1 MSVAHALGSQKPLG
15 RHSLALLIG
24 LQLLLVLT
32 VALGGW
38 GASAYLRQLTLTQ
51 TLEHA
56 QAQAYNLEDA
66 LSQSFHL
73 LKMHLQALGE
83 DHPDL
88 AQQPQQLQ
96 VAMAALQQKLPYIR
110 SLSALD
116 GQGKIHISTDPANVG
131 QRLLLGELQHSVAP
145 GAAGVLRFGHPWRGR
160 NFADGTPWPRHREG
174 GLVVDSGFFPVT
186 LVLPGAPQWTLL
198 ATINSDYFINLAL
211 NHQTS
216 VALRYSVY
224 SDDGTLLFSTNEN
237 AQPGTLMPRAEAL
250 QDILERQVGTAH
262 WPQTRTQE
270 AEVAAF
276 RASRS
281 YPWLVLAQAQTQE
294 VLRPWRQQTERL
306 AVIAV
311 LSVLGLLL
319 VTGSLTWRVRRVL
332 AQEERHL
339 EASRLAASVFSHS
352 SDLIAITD
360 SLGRVLTVNPT
371 FERTLGFSAQ
381 EVVGRKLGEWQD
393 GRAAPAGLTP
403 LWTALASEDTWEGKV
418 QERCKDGSELIGWL
432 AASAIRD
439 ARQQVVNYVF
449 VLRDLSRLHADEAT
463 IRKLSQVV
471 EQSPLGI
478 LITSTAPAIE
488 YGNPEFFR
496 ICGFSPE
503 ELLGVNPR
511 IMQSGQTPVTTYR
524 AMWAALKQGNAWEG
538 EFINRRKDGSL
549 YIENTIVAPLLNADG
564 QTTHY
569 LGIKQ
574 DITANK
580 EAEKALRLAASV
592 VTQTHEGVMICD
604 AQQLITDINPA
615 FTRIT
620 GYTRE
625 QVLGRKPS
633 ILSAG
638 RKNQEGY
645 IAMSAALAAS
655 GHWSGEFWNRRPDG
669 SVYATANSMNT
680 ITDDAGQIA
689 YYINVFQ
696 DVTERR
702 QQQEFL
708 ESLAHFD
715 PLTRLP
721 NRTLLN
727 DRIAQAM
734 GRAGRAQSLL
744 GVCFLDLDG
753 FKAVNDT
760 WGHEAGDDLLIV
772 IARRLEACV
781 RAEDTVARL
790 GGDEFVVLL
799 TAVTDTAG
807 CERAA
812 ARILASVREPIDVG
826 GHTVHVGVSI
836 GIALYPQDGDDAE
849 TLLRYADMAM
859 YRAKQA
865 GRNRWVLHAD
875 G

>member
-1 MSVAHALGSQKPLG
+1 MSVVHALGSQKPLG

-56 QAQAYNLEDA
+56 QAQAHNLEDA

-73 LKMHLQALGE
+73 LKMHLRALGE

-88 AQQPQQLQ
+88 AEQPQQLQ

-116 GQGKIHISTDPANVG
+116 GQRQIHISTDPANVG

-145 GAAGVLRFGHPWRGR
+145 GAAGVLRFGHSWRGR

-198 ATINSDYFINLAL
+198 AAINSDYFINLAL

-224 SDDGTLLFSTNEN
+224 SDEGILLFSTNEN

-250 QDILERQVGTAH
+250 QDILDRQVGTAH
-262 WPQTRTQE
+262 WPQTRAQE
-270 AEVAAF
+270 AQLAAF

-281 YPWLVLAQAQTQE
+281 YPWLVLAQAETQE

-306 AVIAV
+306 AVIAT
-311 LSVLGLLL
+311 LCVLGLLL

-339 EASRLAASVFSHS
+339 EAS
-352 SDLIAITD
+352 
-360 SLGRVLTVNPT
+360 
-371 FERTLGFSAQ
+371 
-381 EVVGRKLGEWQD
+381 
-393 GRAAPAGLTP
+393 
-403 LWTALASEDTWEGKV
+403 
-418 QERCKDGSELIGWL
+418 
-432 AASAIRD
+432 
-439 ARQQVVNYVF
+439 
-449 VLRDLSRLHADEAT
+449 
-463 IRKLSQVV
+463 
-471 EQSPLGI
+471 
-478 LITSTAPAIE
+478 
-488 YGNPEFFR
+488 
-496 ICGFSPE
+496 
-503 ELLGVNPR
+503 
-511 IMQSGQTPVTTYR
+511 
-524 AMWAALKQGNAWEG
+524 
-538 EFINRRKDGSL
+538 
-549 YIENTIVAPLLNADG
+549 
-564 QTTHY
+564 
-569 LGIKQ
+569 
-574 DITANK
+574 
-580 EAEKALRLAASV
+580 RLAASV

-680 ITDDAGQIA
+680 IADDAGQIA
-689 YYINVFQ
+689 YYINVFH

-727 DRIAQAM
+727 DRIAQAV

-799 TAVTDTAG
+799 TAVTDIAE
-807 CERAA
+807 CECAA
-812 ARILASVREPIDVG
+812 ARILASVREPIDLG

-836 GIALYPQDGDDAE
+836 GIALYPQDSDDAE

>member
-1 MSVAHALGSQKPLG
+1 
-15 RHSLALLIG
+15 
-24 LQLLLVLT
+24 
-32 VALGGW
+32 
-38 GASAYLRQLTLTQ
+38 
-51 TLEHA
+51 
-56 QAQAYNLEDA
+56 
-66 LSQSFHL
+66 
-73 LKMHLQALGE
+73 
-83 DHPDL
+83 
-88 AQQPQQLQ
+88 
-96 VAMAALQQKLPYIR
+96 
-110 SLSALD
+110 
-116 GQGKIHISTDPANVG
+116 
-131 QRLLLGELQHSVAP
+131 
-145 GAAGVLRFGHPWRGR
+145 
-160 NFADGTPWPRHREG
+160 
-174 GLVVDSGFFPVT
+174 
-186 LVLPGAPQWTLL
+186 
-198 ATINSDYFINLAL
+198 
-211 NHQTS
+211 
-216 VALRYSVY
+216 
-224 SDDGTLLFSTNEN
+224 
-237 AQPGTLMPRAEAL
+237 
-250 QDILERQVGTAH
+250 
-262 WPQTRTQE
+262 
-270 AEVAAF
+270 
-276 RASRS
+276 
-281 YPWLVLAQAQTQE
+281 
-294 VLRPWRQQTERL
+294 
-306 AVIAV
+306 
-311 LSVLGLLL
+311 
-319 VTGSLTWRVRRVL
+319 
-332 AQEERHL
+332 
-339 EASRLAASVFSHS
+339 
-352 SDLIAITD
+352 
-360 SLGRVLTVNPT
+360 
-371 FERTLGFSAQ
+371 
-381 EVVGRKLGEWQD
+381 
-393 GRAAPAGLTP
+393 
-403 LWTALASEDTWEGKV
+403 
-418 QERCKDGSELIGWL
+418 
-432 AASAIRD
+432 
-439 ARQQVVNYVF
+439 
-449 VLRDLSRLHADEAT
+449 
-463 IRKLSQVV
+463 
-471 EQSPLGI
+471 
-478 LITSTAPAIE
+478 
-488 YGNPEFFR
+488 
-496 ICGFSPE
+496 
-503 ELLGVNPR
+503 
-511 IMQSGQTPVTTYR
+511 
-524 AMWAALKQGNAWEG
+524 
-538 EFINRRKDGSL
+538 
-549 YIENTIVAPLLNADG
+549 
-564 QTTHY
+564 
-569 LGIKQ
+569 
-574 DITANK
+574 
-580 EAEKALRLAASV
+580 
-592 VTQTHEGVMICD
+592 MICD

-669 SVYATANSMNT
+669 SVYAAANSMNT

-689 YYINVFQ
+689 HYINVFQ

-799 TAVTDTAG
+799 TAVTDTAE

>member
-1 MSVAHALGSQKPLG
+1 
-15 RHSLALLIG
+15 
-24 LQLLLVLT
+24 
-32 VALGGW
+32 
-38 GASAYLRQLTLTQ
+38 
-51 TLEHA
+51 
-56 QAQAYNLEDA
+56 
-66 LSQSFHL
+66 
-73 LKMHLQALGE
+73 
-83 DHPDL
+83 
-88 AQQPQQLQ
+88 
-96 VAMAALQQKLPYIR
+96 
-110 SLSALD
+110 
-116 GQGKIHISTDPANVG
+116 
-131 QRLLLGELQHSVAP
+131 
-145 GAAGVLRFGHPWRGR
+145 
-160 NFADGTPWPRHREG
+160 
-174 GLVVDSGFFPVT
+174 
-186 LVLPGAPQWTLL
+186 
-198 ATINSDYFINLAL
+198 
-211 NHQTS
+211 
-216 VALRYSVY
+216 
-224 SDDGTLLFSTNEN
+224 
-237 AQPGTLMPRAEAL
+237 
-250 QDILERQVGTAH
+250 
-262 WPQTRTQE
+262 
-270 AEVAAF
+270 
-276 RASRS
+276 
-281 YPWLVLAQAQTQE
+281 
-294 VLRPWRQQTERL
+294 
-306 AVIAV
+306 
-311 LSVLGLLL
+311 
-319 VTGSLTWRVRRVL
+319 
-332 AQEERHL
+332 
-339 EASRLAASVFSHS
+339 
-352 SDLIAITD
+352 
-360 SLGRVLTVNPT
+360 
-371 FERTLGFSAQ
+371 
-381 EVVGRKLGEWQD
+381 
-393 GRAAPAGLTP
+393 
-403 LWTALASEDTWEGKV
+403 
-418 QERCKDGSELIGWL
+418 
-432 AASAIRD
+432 
-439 ARQQVVNYVF
+439 
-449 VLRDLSRLHADEAT
+449 
-463 IRKLSQVV
+463 
-471 EQSPLGI
+471 
-478 LITSTAPAIE
+478 
-488 YGNPEFFR
+488 
-496 ICGFSPE
+496 
-503 ELLGVNPR
+503 
-511 IMQSGQTPVTTYR
+511 
-524 AMWAALKQGNAWEG
+524 
-538 EFINRRKDGSL
+538 
-549 YIENTIVAPLLNADG
+549 
-564 QTTHY
+564 
-569 LGIKQ
+569 
-574 DITANK
+574 
-580 EAEKALRLAASV
+580 
-592 VTQTHEGVMICD
+592 MICD

-680 ITDDAGQIA
+680 IADDAGQIA
-689 YYINVFQ
+689 YYINVFH

-799 TAVTDTAG
+799 TAVTDTAE

-836 GIALYPQDGDDAE
+836 GIALYPQDSDDAE

>member
-1 MSVAHALGSQKPLG
+1 MTVVHALGSQKPLG

-88 AQQPQQLQ
+88 AEQPQQLQ

-116 GQGKIHISTDPANVG
+116 GQGQIHISTDPANVG

-145 GAAGVLRFGHPWRGR
+145 GAAGVLRFGHSWRGR

-216 VALRYSVY
+216 IALRYSVY
-224 SDDGTLLFSTNEN
+224 SDEGTLLLSTDEN

-250 QDILERQVGTAH
+250 QDILDRQVGTAH
-262 WPQTRTQE
+262 WPQTRAQE
-270 AEVAAF
+270 AQLAAF

-281 YPWLVLAQAQTQE
+281 YPWLVLAQAETQE

-306 AVIAV
+306 AVIAT
-311 LSVLGLLL
+311 LCVLGLLL

-339 EASRLAASVFSHS
+339 EASRLAASV
-352 SDLIAITD
+352 
-360 SLGRVLTVNPT
+360 
-371 FERTLGFSAQ
+371 
-381 EVVGRKLGEWQD
+381 
-393 GRAAPAGLTP
+393 
-403 LWTALASEDTWEGKV
+403 
-418 QERCKDGSELIGWL
+418 
-432 AASAIRD
+432 
-439 ARQQVVNYVF
+439 
-449 VLRDLSRLHADEAT
+449 
-463 IRKLSQVV
+463 
-471 EQSPLGI
+471 
-478 LITSTAPAIE
+478 
-488 YGNPEFFR
+488 
-496 ICGFSPE
+496 
-503 ELLGVNPR
+503 
-511 IMQSGQTPVTTYR
+511 
-524 AMWAALKQGNAWEG
+524 
-538 EFINRRKDGSL
+538 
-549 YIENTIVAPLLNADG
+549 
-564 QTTHY
+564 
-569 LGIKQ
+569 
-574 DITANK
+574 
-580 EAEKALRLAASV
+580 

-604 AQQLITDINPA
+604 AQWLITDINPA

-680 ITDDAGQIA
+680 IADDAGQIA
-689 YYINVFQ
+689 YYINVFH

-727 DRIAQAM
+727 DRLAQAV

-799 TAVTDTAG
+799 TAVTDIAE
-807 CERAA
+807 CECAA
-812 ARILASVREPIDVG
+812 ARILASVREPIDLG

-836 GIALYPQDGDDAE
+836 GIALYPQDSDDAE

-865 GRNRWVLHAD
+865 GRNRWALHAD